1 MKCEKSKI
9 YKSQTNSKKKDEKK
23 LSLETVTLAR
33 LSLEKRRAPPLFLI
47 SGLVALRNS
56 TEKDNYFAFFF
67 GFFNCVLK
75 LKNDLRPR
83 RRRSEAIYK
92 IING

>member
-1 MKCEKSKI
+1 VKNQKYINRKL
-9 YKSQTNSKKKDEKK
+9 TAKKDEKK